1 MPALK
6 AFIVEDSPVILENLI
21 ATLEELAQVEVV
33 GSVAD
38 EAGAVR
44 WMKRDP
50 DANADLFIVDV
61 FLRSGTGLGV
71 LQAAQQLGVRARRV
85 VLTNYATEEM
95 RRRCA
100 SLGAERVFDK
110 SPRTRRPDQL
120 LRRTGRAQLGS
131 APCSRDPLNSLPC
144 CVISTPGWRAPAAT
158 AAWLS
163 GLRRLPLQPSWGSA
177 RPRSGEPTRPCA
189 RARPATSRATTAC
202 ACANC

>member
-44 WMKRDP
+44 WMSRDP
-50 DANADLFIVDV
+50 EGSADLFIVDV

-71 LQAAQQLGVRARRV
+71 LQAAQQLGIRARRV

-110 SPRTRRPDQL
+110 SRELDDLISYCAELAEHAASVR
-120 LRRTGRAQLGS
+120 S
-131 APCSRDPLNSLPC
+131 A
-144 CVISTPGWRAPAAT
+144 AA
-158 AAWLS
+158 
-163 GLRRLPLQPSWGSA
+163 
-177 RPRSGEPTRPCA
+177 
-189 RARPATSRATTAC
+189 
-202 ACANC
+202 AN

>member
-6 AFIVEDSPVILENLI
+6 AFIVEDSPVILENLV

-38 EAGAVR
+38 EASAVR
-44 WMKRDP
+44 WMSRDP
-50 DANADLFIVDV
+50 EANADLFIVDV

-85 VLTNYATEEM
+85 VLTNYATDEM

-110 SPRTRRPDQL
+110 SRELDDLITYCAELAEQS
-120 LRRTGRAQLGS
+120 GAS
-131 APCSRDPLNSLPC
+131 
-144 CVISTPGWRAPAAT
+144 PAA
-158 AAWLS
+158 AA
-163 GLRRLPLQPSWGSA
+163 
-177 RPRSGEPTRPCA
+177 
-189 RARPATSRATTAC
+189 
-202 ACANC
+202 N

>member
-110 SPRTRRPDQL
+110 SRELDDL
-120 LRRTGRAQLGS
+120 ISYCAELAGHA
-131 APCSRDPLNSLPC
+131 AADADP
-144 CVISTPGWRAPAAT
+144 A
-158 AAWLS
+158 
-163 GLRRLPLQPSWGSA
+163 
-177 RPRSGEPTRPCA
+177 
-189 RARPATSRATTAC
+189 ARPAAA
-202 ACANC
+202 AN

>member
-6 AFIVEDSPVILENLI
+6 AFIVEDSPVILENLV

-44 WMKRDP
+44 WMSRGPD

-71 LQAAQQLGVRARRV
+71 LQAAQKLGVRARRV

-95 RRRCA
+95 RKRCA

-110 SPRTRRPDQL
+110 SRELDDLISYCAELAEHVAAPR
-120 LRRTGRAQLGS
+120 
-131 APCSRDPLNSLPC
+131 
-144 CVISTPGWRAPAAT
+144 PAA
-158 AAWLS
+158 AAS
-163 GLRRLPLQPSWGSA
+163 
-177 RPRSGEPTRPCA
+177 
-189 RARPATSRATTAC
+189 
-202 ACANC
+202 

>member
-50 DANADLFIVDV
+50 DANADIFIVDV

-85 VLTNYATEEM
+85 VD
-95 RRRCA
+95 R
-100 SLGAERVFDK
+100 K
-110 SPRTRRPDQL
+110 S
-120 LRRTGRAQLGS
+120 
-131 APCSRDPLNSLPC
+131 
-144 CVISTPGWRAPAAT
+144 VV
-158 AAWLS
+158 
-163 GLRRLPLQPSWGSA
+163 
-177 RPRSGEPTRPCA
+177 
-189 RARPATSRATTAC
+189 
-202 ACANC
+202 

>member
-21 ATLEELAQVEVV
+21 ATLEEVAQVEVV

-50 DANADLFIVDV
+50 DTTADLFIVDV

-95 RRRCA
+95 RGRCA

-110 SPRTRRPDQL
+110 SRELDDL
-120 LRRTGRAQLGS
+120 
-131 APCSRDPLNSLPC
+131 
-144 CVISTPGWRAPAAT
+144 ISYCADLAGPAA
-158 AAWLS
+158 ASL
-163 GLRRLPLQPSWGSA
+163 
-177 RPRSGEPTRPCA
+177 
-189 RARPATSRATTAC
+189 
-202 ACANC
+202 

>member
-33 GSVAD
+33 GSVGD

-85 VLTNYATEEM
+85 VLTNYATDEM

-110 SPRTRRPDQL
+110 SHELDDLITYCADLAEQ
-120 LRRTGRAQLGS
+120 AS
-131 APCSRDPLNSLPC
+131 A
-144 CVISTPGWRAPAAT
+144 
-158 AAWLS
+158 
-163 GLRRLPLQPSWGSA
+163 
-177 RPRSGEPTRPCA
+177 A
-189 RARPATSRATTAC
+189 RAAAA
-202 ACANC
+202 AAAG

>member
-33 GSVAD
+33 GSVPD

-50 DANADLFIVDV
+50 DASADLFIVDV

-95 RRRCA
+95 RRRCE

-110 SPRTRRPDQL
+110 SRELDDLISYCAELAEPPTPA
-120 LRRTGRAQLGS
+120 TAS
-131 APCSRDPLNSLPC
+131 AP
-144 CVISTPGWRAPAAT
+144 
-158 AAWLS
+158 
-163 GLRRLPLQPSWGSA
+163 
-177 RPRSGEPTRPCA
+177 
-189 RARPATSRATTAC
+189 
-202 ACANC
+202 

>member
-6 AFIVEDSPVILENLI
+6 AFIVEDSPVILENLV
-21 ATLEELAQVEVV
+21 ATLQELAQVEVV

-44 WMKRDP
+44 WMSRST
-50 DANADLFIVDV
+50 DAQADLFIVDV

-71 LQAAQQLGVRARRV
+71 LQAAQKLGVRARRV

-110 SPRTRRPDQL
+110 SRELDDL
-120 LRRTGRAQLGS
+120 ISYCVELG
-131 APCSRDPLNSLPC
+131 APPL
-144 CVISTPGWRAPAAT
+144 PAAT
-158 AAWLS
+158 AS
-163 GLRRLPLQPSWGSA
+163 
-177 RPRSGEPTRPCA
+177 
-189 RARPATSRATTAC
+189 
-202 ACANC
+202 

>member
-6 AFIVEDSPVILENLI
+6 AFIVEDSPVILENLV

-44 WMKRDP
+44 WMSQADE
-50 DANADLFIVDV
+50 AGADLFIVDV

-71 LQAAQQLGVRARRV
+71 LQAAQRLGVQAHRV

-110 SPRTRRPDQL
+110 SRELDDL
-120 LRRTGRAQLGS
+120 
-131 APCSRDPLNSLPC
+131 
-144 CVISTPGWRAPAAT
+144 ISYCAELAERGPT
-158 AAWLS
+158 
-163 GLRRLPLQPSWGSA
+163 A
-177 RPRSGEPTRPCA
+177 RPSA
-189 RARPATSRATTAC
+189 AAS
-202 ACANC
+202 

>member
-95 RRRCA
+95 RRRCE

-110 SPRTRRPDQL
+110 SRELDDL
-120 LRRTGRAQLGS
+120 
-131 APCSRDPLNSLPC
+131 
-144 CVISTPGWRAPAAT
+144 ISYCAELAGPAA
-158 AAWLS
+158 AAS
-163 GLRRLPLQPSWGSA
+163 
-177 RPRSGEPTRPCA
+177 
-189 RARPATSRATTAC
+189 
-202 ACANC
+202 

>member
-1 MPALK
+1 MQPAARRSGSYLILNKPFAAVGAMPALK
-6 AFIVEDSPVILENLI
+6 AFIVEDSPVILENLV

-44 WMKRDP
+44 WMSRNP
-50 DANADLFIVDV
+50 ESNADLFIVDV

-71 LQAAQQLGVRARRV
+71 LQAAQRLGVRARRV

-110 SPRTRRPDQL
+110 SRELDDLIAYCAELAEQV
-120 LRRTGRAQLGS
+120 S
-131 APCSRDPLNSLPC
+131 SR
-144 CVISTPGWRAPAAT
+144 PAA
-158 AAWLS
+158 AAS
-163 GLRRLPLQPSWGSA
+163 
-177 RPRSGEPTRPCA
+177 
-189 RARPATSRATTAC
+189 
-202 ACANC
+202 

>member
-6 AFIVEDSPVILENLI
+6 AFIVEDSPVILENLV

-33 GSVAD
+33 GSVPD
-38 EAGAVR
+38 EASAVR
-44 WMKRDP
+44 WMSRDP
-50 DANADLFIVDV
+50 NADLFIVDV

-110 SPRTRRPDQL
+110 SRELDDLITYCAELAED
-120 LRRTGRAQLGS
+120 AS
-131 APCSRDPLNSLPC
+131 SR
-144 CVISTPGWRAPAAT
+144 PAA
-158 AAWLS
+158 AA
-163 GLRRLPLQPSWGSA
+163 
-177 RPRSGEPTRPCA
+177 
-189 RARPATSRATTAC
+189 
-202 ACANC
+202 N

>member
-1 MPALK
+1 MLTALSREHIARRAGLGAAALAPKCRRFAHLGLLLQRDGLKTPPTGCVSSSYLIPNTPNSACRAMPVLK
-6 AFIVEDSPVILENLI
+6 AFIVEDSPVILENLV

-44 WMKRDP
+44 WMSRDP
-50 DANADLFIVDV
+50 EANADLFIVDV

-71 LQAAQQLGVRARRV
+71 LQAAQKLGVRARRV

-110 SPRTRRPDQL
+110 SRELDDLITYCAELAEHVAAPR
-120 LRRTGRAQLGS
+120 
-131 APCSRDPLNSLPC
+131 
-144 CVISTPGWRAPAAT
+144 PAA
-158 AAWLS
+158 AAS
-163 GLRRLPLQPSWGSA
+163 
-177 RPRSGEPTRPCA
+177 
-189 RARPATSRATTAC
+189 
-202 ACANC
+202 

>member
-21 ATLEELAQVEVV
+21 ATLEELAHVQVV
-33 GSVAD
+33 GSVGD

-71 LQAAQQLGVRARRV
+71 LQAAQQLGVRARCV

-110 SPRTRRPDQL
+110 SRELDDL
-120 LRRTGRAQLGS
+120 
-131 APCSRDPLNSLPC
+131 
-144 CVISTPGWRAPAAT
+144 ISYCAELAEQAASAPAA
-158 AAWLS
+158 
-163 GLRRLPLQPSWGSA
+163 
-177 RPRSGEPTRPCA
+177 
-189 RARPATSRATTAC
+189 RPAAAAS
-202 ACANC
+202 

>member
-6 AFIVEDSPVILENLI
+6 AFIVEDSPVILENLV

-44 WMKRDP
+44 WMSRSP
-50 DANADLFIVDV
+50 ESNADLFIVDV

-85 VLTNYATEEM
+85 VLTNYATDEM

-110 SPRTRRPDQL
+110 SHELDDLITYCAELAEQAAAR
-120 LRRTGRAQLGS
+120 S
-131 APCSRDPLNSLPC
+131 
-144 CVISTPGWRAPAAT
+144 PAA
-158 AAWLS
+158 A
-163 GLRRLPLQPSWGSA
+163 G
-177 RPRSGEPTRPCA
+177 
-189 RARPATSRATTAC
+189 
-202 ACANC
+202 